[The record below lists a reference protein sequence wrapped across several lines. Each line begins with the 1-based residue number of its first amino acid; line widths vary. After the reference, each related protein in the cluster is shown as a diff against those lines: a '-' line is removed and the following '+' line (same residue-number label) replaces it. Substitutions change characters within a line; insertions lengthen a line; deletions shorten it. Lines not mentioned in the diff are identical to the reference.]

1 VAVLRVLVVP
11 LLFKVLLAVLVVGLL
26 LVLPVAQ
33 EIPHPYLHH
42 KEITVETVTQMVLN
56 TEAVEV
62 VAHLLLEAMEAG
74 QKVEMEA
81 QEPHHLFLAVR

>member
-1 VAVLRVLVVP
+1 VVVGPVLIVP
-11 LLFKVLLAVLVVGLL
+11 LLFKVPLAVLVVGLL

-42 KEITVETVTQMVLN
+42 KEITVETVTQMGLN
-56 TEAVEV
+56 MEVVEV
-62 VAHLLLEAMEAG
+62 VAHPLREVMEAG

-81 QEPHHLFLAVR
+81 QEPHHLYQVHQ

>member
-1 VAVLRVLVVP
+1 VAVLRVLMA
-11 LLFKVLLAVLVVGLL
+11 LLLKVLLAVLVVGLL
-26 LVLPVAQ
+26 LVLLVAQ

-42 KEITVETVTQMVLN
+42 KGITVETVTQMALN

-81 QEPHHLFLAVR
+81 QEPHHLYQDHR